1 MKKRALVSVSD
12 KTGLVEFVKGLVDL
26 GWEIIATGG
35 TQKLLEQSGIHTT
48 GISEVTGFPEILDGR
63 VKTLH
68 PKVHGGILAR
78 RELPEH
84 METLRENGI
93 ETIDL
98 VCVNLYPF
106 RETIAKEGVTLEDAI
121 EHIDIGGP
129 SMVRS
134 AAKNWRDVTIVCNPA
149 DYPTVL
155 AELREN
161 GSTSLET
168 RLKLSAKAYTH
179 TAEYDMC
186 IATYMRAQAGLPEKL
201 FLEYEIKQPLRYG
214 ENPHQD
220 ARFFAAPTPES
231 YSLAFGRQIQGK
243 ELSYNNI
250 QDANAALNIVRD
262 WTDEPFCVALK
273 HMNPCGAAVG
283 KTIEEAWQA
292 AYEADK
298 VSIYGGIV
306 AVNRTL
312 TAEVARGMKPIFL
325 EIVIAPS
332 FEKEALEILST
343 KKNLRVMEVD
353 MTPSDKPIM
362 QYISV
367 NGGMLAQH
375 LDTAVETVTPEMCVT
390 RVKPTKE
397 QMADLEFGWK
407 IVKHVKSN
415 DQGVA
420 DLGRV
425 PSGKYVL
432 EETKAPDGY
441 KPLGKPIYFTVSQD
455 EVTATFDGTLIEVTS
470 EGSGSETVYTIP
482 VKNEIALKKVSFKKV
497 DIANTESALEGAVFD
512 LYDVVDGKRKET
524 PRYQALTSNA
534 SGILVY
540 KPDGTA
546 DEISVFE
553 LPVGVY
559 HLVETDAPDGY
570 NLKTEP
576 VVVTVSAEKA
586 PRGVSYNE
594 GTTLSV
600 TTGVDY
606 NETTQIY
613 TLTITNSSGYEL
625 PQTGGRGT
633 ALFTAIG
640 AILSGTAGAILTLKR
655 RREPA

>member
-168 RLKLSAKAYTH
+168 RLRLSAKAYTH

-375 LDTAVETVTPEMCVT
+375 LDTTVETVTPEMCVT

-415 DQGVA
+415 AIAVVRDGHTIGIGAGQTN
-420 DLGRV
+420 RV
-425 PSGKYVL
+425 
-432 EETKAPDGY
+432 
-441 KPLGKPIYFTVSQD
+441 
-455 EVTATFDGTLIEVTS
+455 
-470 EGSGSETVYTIP
+470 GSA
-482 VKNEIALKKVSFKKV
+482 EIALKEAQNAGFTEGLILASDGFLPFDDTVALAAEYGVTAIVQPGGSIR
-497 DIANTESALEGAVFD
+497 DADAIA
-512 LYDVVDGKRKET
+512 K
-524 PRYQALTSNA
+524 
-534 SGILVY
+534 
-540 KPDGTA
+540 A
-546 DEISVFE
+546 DELGITMLF
-553 LPVGVY
+553 
-559 HLVETDAPDGY
+559 
-570 NLKTEP
+570 
-576 VVVTVSAEKA
+576 
-586 PRGVSYNE
+586 
-594 GTTLSV
+594 
-600 TTGVDY
+600 TGV
-606 NETTQIY
+606 
-613 TLTITNSSGYEL
+613 
-625 PQTGGRGT
+625 RH
-633 ALFTAIG
+633 F
-640 AILSGTAGAILTLKR
+640 KH
-655 RREPA
+655 

>member
-375 LDTAVETVTPEMCVT
+375 LDTTVETVTPQMCVT

-415 DQGVA
+415 AIAVVRDGHTIGIGAGQTN
-420 DLGRV
+420 RV
-425 PSGKYVL
+425 
-432 EETKAPDGY
+432 
-441 KPLGKPIYFTVSQD
+441 
-455 EVTATFDGTLIEVTS
+455 
-470 EGSGSETVYTIP
+470 GSA
-482 VKNEIALKKVSFKKV
+482 EIALKEAQNAGFTEGLILASDGFLPFDDTVALAAEYGVTAIVQPGGSIR
-497 DIANTESALEGAVFD
+497 DADAIA
-512 LYDVVDGKRKET
+512 K
-524 PRYQALTSNA
+524 
-534 SGILVY
+534 
-540 KPDGTA
+540 A
-546 DEISVFE
+546 DELGITMLF
-553 LPVGVY
+553 
-559 HLVETDAPDGY
+559 
-570 NLKTEP
+570 
-576 VVVTVSAEKA
+576 
-586 PRGVSYNE
+586 
-594 GTTLSV
+594 
-600 TTGVDY
+600 TGV
-606 NETTQIY
+606 
-613 TLTITNSSGYEL
+613 
-625 PQTGGRGT
+625 RH
-633 ALFTAIG
+633 F
-640 AILSGTAGAILTLKR
+640 KH
-655 RREPA
+655 